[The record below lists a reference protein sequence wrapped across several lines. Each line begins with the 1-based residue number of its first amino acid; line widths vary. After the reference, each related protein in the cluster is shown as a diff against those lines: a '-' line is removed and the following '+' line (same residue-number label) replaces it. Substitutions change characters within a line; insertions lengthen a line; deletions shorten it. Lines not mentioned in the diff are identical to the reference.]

1 MVIGPLHGLG
11 DSILMTKGIA
21 ENVKAGGGNL
31 ASHGNA
37 FGFLR
42 LFFASLVIV
51 SHTPELL
58 DGDFRREP
66 LVALFGTIS
75 FGYLA
80 VDGFFLISGYLIVGS
95 FIKNPDF
102 VAYFRN
108 RIARIYP
115 GFVVAFLV
123 SALIVAPLGGATAD
137 AIADNAARSV
147 LKMAVLDDPWVPGA
161 FAGNPL
167 TTLNGPMWTI
177 AYEFRCYVLVVVLGL
192 VGAFRHPLLIAAL
205 AIACLFAAEAVPLA
219 VTREFD
225 TLFFHS
231 TSLFGRLEET
241 LRLTGMFLTGAWFF
255 LNRHTIRYS
264 GTGAAV
270 AGAAVIACLM
280 VEQLAEPGV
289 ALFGGYLIFAV
300 ALRCGRGV
308 LARINNGDDISY
320 GVYLYA
326 WPASQLMVH
335 YWPGIGVWE
344 LGVLT
349 FAAAGLCGWISWRLV
364 EKPAMHRLRHRAPAA
379 GTPRHVR
386 GQPASAHS

>member
-1 MVIGPLHGLG
+1 MRALG
-11 DSILMTKGIA
+11 DSGLMTKGIA
-21 ENVKAGGGNL
+21 ENVTIGGGNL
-31 ASHGNA
+31 ESHRNA

-58 DGDFRREP
+58 DGDFQREP

-95 FIKNPDF
+95 FIRNPDV
-102 VAYFRN
+102 VAYLRN

-123 SALIVAPLGGATAD
+123 SALIVAPLGGATAQ

-147 LKMAVLDDPWVPGA
+147 AKMAILDDPWVPGA
-161 FAGNPL
+161 FAANPL

-177 AYEFRCYVLVVVLGL
+177 AYEFRCYVLVVLLGL
-192 VGAFRHPLLIAAL
+192 AGAFRYPSLIAAL
-205 AIACLFAAEAVPLA
+205 ALACLFTAEVLPQT
-219 VTREFD
+219 VTRVFD

-231 TSLFGRLEET
+231 TSLFGRLEES
-241 LRLTGMFLTGAWFF
+241 LRLTGMFLAGAWFF
-255 LNRHTIRYS
+255 LKRQTIRFTAPGALIAGS
-264 GTGAAV
+264 GV
-270 AGAAVIACLM
+270 VACLM
-280 VEQLAEPGV
+280 VEQLAEPGL
-289 ALFGGYLIFAV
+289 ALFGGYLIFGLAMWG
-300 ALRCGRGV
+300 GRGI

-326 WPASQLMVH
+326 WPASQLMIH
-335 YWPGIGVWE
+335 YWPQIGVWE
-344 LGVLT
+344 LGIAT
-349 FAAAGLCGWISWRLV
+349 FAAAGLCGWISWHLV
-364 EKPAMHRLRHRAPAA
+364 EKPAMRRLRHFAPAA
-379 GTPRHVR
+379 GATPRAT
-386 GQPASAHS
+386 GLPASARS

>member
-1 MVIGPLHGLG
+1 MVIGPGREAG
-11 DSILMTKGIA
+11 NNGPMTTGIA
-21 ENVKAGGGNL
+21 GSVANVRDERH
-31 ASHGNA
+31 SNA

-66 LVALFGTIS
+66 LVVLFGTIS

-95 FIKNPDF
+95 FIKNPDI

-115 GFVVAFLV
+115 GFVVASLV
-123 SALIVAPLGGATAD
+123 SVLIVAPLAGATVQAMAD
-137 AIADNAARSV
+137 IAARSA
-147 LKMAVLDDPWVPGA
+147 LKIFVLDDPWVPGA
-161 FAGNPL
+161 FSANPV

-177 AYEFRCYVLVVVLGL
+177 AYEFRCYLLVVFLGL
-192 VGAFRHPLLIAAL
+192 AGAFRYPALIAVL
-205 AIACLFAAEAVPLA
+205 AIACLFAAEALPQA
-219 VTREFD
+219 VTDGFD
-225 TLFFHS
+225 ELFSHS

-241 LRLTGMFLTGAWFF
+241 LRLTGMFLAGAWFF
-255 LNRHTIRYS
+255 LKRGAIPFTL
-264 GTGAAV
+264 TGAV
-270 AGAAVIACLM
+270 GAGAALVACLF
-280 VEQLAEPGV
+280 VERLAEPGL

-300 ALRCGRGV
+300 AVWGGRGV
-308 LARINNGDDISY
+308 LARINNGNDISY

-344 LGVLT
+344 LGIAT
-349 FAAAGLCGWISWRLV
+349 FAAAGLCGWLSWHLV
-364 EKPAMHRLRHRAPAA
+364 EKPAMQRLRDLIPGARTSPHR
-379 GTPRHVR
+379 R
-386 GQPASAHS
+386 GLPASAHP